1 MKVYISG
8 PITKD
13 KGYYQKFLNAE
24 SHLRAQGL
32 ETVNPARVGR
42 LLPKSF
48 THGDYMDVDYI
59 LLQKC
64 DCIYMLKGWNASIGA
79 KNELSYAKEH
89 GIKVL
94 YQTNKNDRIE
104 VE

>member
-1 MKVYISG
+1 MKIYISG

-13 KGYYQKFLNAE
+13 KGHYQKFLNAE
-24 SHLRAQGL
+24 SHIRSQGH
-32 ETVNPARVGR
+32 ETINPARIGR
-42 LLPKSF
+42 LFPKSF
-48 THGDYMDVDYI
+48 THGDYMDISYA

-64 DCIYMLKGWNASIGA
+64 DAIYMLKGWNASVGSKSEI
-79 KNELSYAKEH
+79 EYAKAH

-94 YQTNKNDRIE
+94 YQISKNDRIE